1 MQRWVFN
8 FGTLGFLFVFFI
20 RQSALQ
26 PFTRNK
32 KSETISNTHWL
43 TLFLR
48 CCNYKHTSV
57 DLIRLFCAVPAT
69 HTPRKRRNRPLMSN
83 QTPSELSQTP
93 SEFTIPKVP
102 HPSAALT
109 FPPQPQPSAALTFPE
124 LEGRAEAVEDTFNAQ
139 NVANTLWAY
148 ATMGR
153 AAGARGGLDEGAG
166 GAVRGAGGTPISDR
180 CSPWSPSSGEFLGST
195 QVELWNAKHMSQSD
209 HVDDSQDTG
218 SPVFSAGSR
227 IAAASRRLHMGTSPV
242 AGSAL
247 PKRNTLL
254 HPPQAFG
261 IGFTLI
267 LTRSSPSRHPPFTQY
282 PSPSRSLVRD

>member
-1 MQRWVFN
+1 M
-8 FGTLGFLFVFFI
+8 
-20 RQSALQ
+20 A
-26 PFTRNK
+26 TR
-32 KSETISNTHWL
+32 
-43 TLFLR
+43 R
-48 CCNYKHTSV
+48 
-57 DLIRLFCAVPAT
+57 
-69 HTPRKRRNRPLMSN
+69 

-102 HPSAALT
+102 HRSAALT
-109 FPPQPQPSAALTFPE
+109 FPPQPQPSAVPE

-166 GAVRGAGGTPISDR
+166 GAVRGADGTPISDR

-242 AGSAL
+242 AEPVAGSAL

-254 HPPQAFG
+254 HPPQAE
-261 IGFTLI
+261 IPWTY
-267 LTRSSPSRHPPFTQY
+267 R
-282 PSPSRSLVRD
+282 V

>member
-1 MQRWVFN
+1 MASQR
-8 FGTLGFLFVFFI
+8 
-20 RQSALQ
+20 
-26 PFTRNK
+26 
-32 KSETISNTHWL
+32 
-43 TLFLR
+43 
-48 CCNYKHTSV
+48 
-57 DLIRLFCAVPAT
+57 
-69 HTPRKRRNRPLMSN
+69 
-83 QTPSELSQTP
+83 PSELSQTP

-102 HPSAALT
+102 HRSAALT
-109 FPPQPQPSAALTFPE
+109 FPPQPQPSAVPE

-180 CSPWSPSSGEFLGST
+180 WSPWSPSSGEFLGST

-218 SPVFSAGSR
+218 SPVFSVGSR
-227 IAAASRRLHMGTSPV
+227 IAAASRRLHMGTSQVAEPV

-247 PKRNTLL
+247 PKRNTLVP
-254 HPPQAFG
+254 PPQADIPWTYRVEVVMADAGQAGPNG
-261 IGFTLI
+261 IRQAQRDHLPENVADPLRLDCSVHIQRAITQVCFVKVPHTTFIDNHIFTIHSIYGLHT
-267 LTRSSPSRHPPFTQY
+267 L
-282 PSPSRSLVRD
+282 LM

>member
-1 MQRWVFN
+1 M
-8 FGTLGFLFVFFI
+8 
-20 RQSALQ
+20 
-26 PFTRNK
+26 
-32 KSETISNTHWL
+32 
-43 TLFLR
+43 
-48 CCNYKHTSV
+48 
-57 DLIRLFCAVPAT
+57 AT
-69 HTPRKRRNRPLMSN
+69 WR

-102 HPSAALT
+102 HRSAALT
-109 FPPQPQPSAALTFPE
+109 FPPQPQPSAVPE
-124 LEGRAEAVEDTFNAQ
+124 LEARAEAVEDTFNAQ

-209 HVDDSQDTG
+209 RVDDSEDTG
-218 SPVFSAGSR
+218 SPVFCAGSR

-254 HPPQAFG
+254 HPPQAE
-261 IGFTLI
+261 IPWTY
-267 LTRSSPSRHPPFTQY
+267 R
-282 PSPSRSLVRD
+282 V

>member
-1 MQRWVFN
+1 M
-8 FGTLGFLFVFFI
+8 
-20 RQSALQ
+20 
-26 PFTRNK
+26 
-32 KSETISNTHWL
+32 
-43 TLFLR
+43 
-48 CCNYKHTSV
+48 
-57 DLIRLFCAVPAT
+57 
-69 HTPRKRRNRPLMSN
+69 
-83 QTPSELSQTP
+83 
-93 SEFTIPKVP
+93 
-102 HPSAALT
+102 
-109 FPPQPQPSAALTFPE
+109 
-124 LEGRAEAVEDTFNAQ
+124 EDTFNAQ

-166 GAVRGAGGTPISDR
+166 GAVRGADGTPISDR

-242 AGSAL
+242 AEPVAGSAL

-254 HPPQAFG
+254 HPPQADKPWTYRVDVVMADAGQAGPNG
-261 IGFTLI
+261 IRQAQRDLLPENAADPLRLDCSVHIQRAIRQVCFVKVPHTTFIDNHIFTIHSIYGLHT
-267 LTRSSPSRHPPFTQY
+267 L
-282 PSPSRSLVRD
+282 LM